1 MEKVSIEGLFSLNGK
16 TVVITGGAGGI
27 GRAVGNC
34 MAAAGADIAFLD
46 ISLPRAQAAAEEIR
60 RLYDV
65 RTCAICCD
73 VTDPINVAAALSE
86 VETLLDHLDVLVN
99 NAGVGL
105 HKSCL
110 EITPEEWRRVNDI
123 NYNGM
128 FFVATE
134 FARRLIAAG
143 RSGAIINTASM
154 GGMTVLSPQQQIA
167 YNSSKAGV
175 IHMTHTLA
183 VELAEHHIRVNAVSP
198 GYIATEL
205 IAKRPQEMRDAWAER
220 TPQKR
225 LGAPEELGAAYLYL
239 ASDGA
244 RFTTGCNLV
253 VDGGYT
259 LL

>member
-1 MEKVSIEGLFSLNGK
+1 MEKVSIEKLFSLKGK
-16 TVVITGGAGGI
+16 SVVITGGAGGI

-34 MAAAGADIAFLD
+34 MAAAGADIALLD
-46 ISLPRAQAAAEEIR
+46 ISLSRAQAVAEEIR

-73 VTDPINVAAALSE
+73 VADPVSVAAALGEAES
-86 VETLLDHLDVLVN
+86 LLDHLDVLVN

-110 EITPEEWRRVNDI
+110 EITPEEWLRVNDI

-143 RSGAIINTASM
+143 RSGAIINTGSM
-154 GGMTVLSPQQQIA
+154 GGQTVLVPQQQVA

-175 IHMTHTLA
+175 IHMTRTLA
-183 VELAEHHIRVNAVSP
+183 VELAEHNIRVNAVSP

-205 IAKRPQEMRDAWAER
+205 IGKRPQELRDTWVER

-225 LGAPEELGAAYLYL
+225 MGQPEELGAAYLYL

-259 LL
+259 LI